1 MQFVAYF
8 SEILVIRQVN
18 PNTDQRRRSLLQKAV
33 RRGYG
38 SLAQRVARD
47 LEQLG
52 DKRWLRQ
59 RIPVIIF
66 EECWPLAT
74 SIEFPLK
81 LPNAFV
87 HLADVARAVKAKDAA
102 GLGSLAYAF
111 SEGDTSIQAEPDID
125 PQALRTVA
133 RAIEEPE
140 EFWTWLEP
148 QCEEQGQSELVSA
161 ARQAH
166 RKGGWPWDRAFMLA
180 AAFLAVNGP
189 IPELETTTE
198 EPSEE
203 FPFWIALDKHTADG
217 KKAFR
222 QAAQEFNVPANQL
235 MWASFYCESALTN
248 ECVDSPWWAAERRW
262 RLGKNGLTL
271 DWAISLWEKVRPSV
285 EAILAEESG
294 RLRSALTARDES
306 QGILPNED
314 EPPTFHQLN
323 LF

>member
-8 SEILVIRQVN
+8 SETLVIRQVN

-52 DKRWLRQ
+52 DKPWLRQ

-248 ECVDSPWWAAERRW
+248 KCVDSPWWAAERRW
-262 RLGKNGLTL
+262 RLGKNGLTVGH
-271 DWAISLWEKVRPSV
+271 ARALWERIQPYMKEAV
-285 EAILAEESG
+285 EEEAD
-294 RLRSALTARDES
+294 RLRSAYIDDNSDSRASSNGGEPSTFRQLT
-306 QGILPNED
+306 
-314 EPPTFHQLN
+314 